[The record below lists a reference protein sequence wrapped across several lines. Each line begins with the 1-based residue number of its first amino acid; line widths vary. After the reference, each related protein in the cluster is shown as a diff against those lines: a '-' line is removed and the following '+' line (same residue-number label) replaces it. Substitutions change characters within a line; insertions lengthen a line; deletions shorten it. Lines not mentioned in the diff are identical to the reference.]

1 MLKEWLT
8 RLRFL
13 ISPKPNR
20 EIDDELGGWS
30 RSQRNVRIGC
40 PIFAALFAAKVGIRA
55 VARTVFS
62 RTSRNSQQMLSHLFH
77 RWRRPRSIKRS
88 LLRPVNAHVKSK
100 ALFGRWKPIRLLLT
114 PGSSGCNID
123 GQRAVRR
130 SDQGLVLRGDRIPLQ
145 LIRREEMVLV
155 VQSQRPETLSWR
167 FLTRCKGDSVGVV
180 SVQLLSIAVEVLVE
194 VLRLPRQC

>member
-8 RLRFL
+8 SLRFL

-77 RWRRPRSIKRS
+77 RWRRPRPVQRN
-88 LLRPVNAHVKSK
+88 LLRPVDTHVKNK
-100 ALFGRWKPIRLLLT
+100 VLVGRRKPIRLLVTLRR
-114 PGSSGCNID
+114 SRLNID
-123 GQRAVRR
+123 G
-130 SDQGLVLRGDRIPLQ
+130 
-145 LIRREEMVLV
+145 E
-155 VQSQRPETLSWR
+155 
-167 FLTRCKGDSVGVV
+167 
-180 SVQLLSIAVEVLVE
+180 
-194 VLRLPRQC
+194 